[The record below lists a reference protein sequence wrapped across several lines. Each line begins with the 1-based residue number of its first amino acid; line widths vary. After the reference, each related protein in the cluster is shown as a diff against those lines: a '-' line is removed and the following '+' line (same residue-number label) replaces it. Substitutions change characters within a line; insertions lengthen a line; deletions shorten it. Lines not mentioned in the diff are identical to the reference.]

1 MGKIEKIY
9 FDEPSKKEKGAGIT
23 ASKLPLESDKHH
35 MERLTKM
42 AREKRKKEEK
52 KPPKAPKEFGGEL
65 NVEKPKITKEEI
77 NSFRALL
84 DAPEE
89 KAGKLKIKKAKKAI
103 KKAIQTSVDK
113 FEFKNVP
120 SEQARVKKLDIK
132 GKEVVDRIPKI
143 EKRAVGVAEKIIDN
157 KPFQTSTKQ
166 FQSIGEQKARLREYK
181 PTRVAE
187 LQPSGLPT
195 TEEYQMNP
203 EMFQGLLPEQKYELE
218 RQIREKMGKPLMAL
232 QDISSEIKKIAPSI
246 SASVL
251 QIMPPTAG
259 VGAVQAPVSL
269 LGEAPQAVVPPTPAI
284 LPTQPVITL
293 PTGAQV
299 KQQQKDTE
307 MEMVLKRM
315 IADGIT
321 TEQEARVQY
330 KKRTGKNFV
339 DKVKKAFEA
348 LLSET
353 ASSPPPTPTGS
364 GLKLRTRER
373 TRARVHTK
381 VDKLAKQHADYQK
394 LKRMRKALTPFQQK
408 KLDKY
413 KEMEGKGLFSDI
425 LKVAKEH
432 GLPLLKKGVQAGV
445 KYAIE
450 NPEKVKEYGKKAL
463 SFLFK
468 K

>member
-157 KPFQTSTKQ
+157 KPFQND
-166 FQSIGEQKARLREYK
+166 ILR
-181 PTRVAE
+181 
-187 LQPSGLPT
+187 
-195 TEEYQMNP
+195 
-203 EMFQGLLPEQKYELE
+203 
-218 RQIREKMGKPLMAL
+218 
-232 QDISSEIKKIAPSI
+232 
-246 SASVL
+246 
-251 QIMPPTAG
+251 
-259 VGAVQAPVSL
+259 QAPAS
-269 LGEAPQAVVPPTPAI
+269 
-284 LPTQPVITL
+284 
-293 PTGAQV
+293 
-299 KQQQKDTE
+299 
-307 MEMVLKRM
+307 
-315 IADGIT
+315 
-321 TEQEARVQY
+321 RV
-330 KKRTGKNFV
+330 
-339 DKVKKAFEA
+339 
-348 LLSET
+348 
-353 ASSPPPTPTGS
+353 
-364 GLKLRTRER
+364 
-373 TRARVHTK
+373 
-381 VDKLAKQHADYQK
+381 
-394 LKRMRKALTPFQQK
+394 
-408 KLDKY
+408 
-413 KEMEGKGLFSDI
+413 
-425 LKVAKEH
+425 
-432 GLPLLKKGVQAGV
+432 PLLR
-445 KYAIE
+445 Y
-450 NPEKVKEYGKKAL
+450 L
-463 SFLFK
+463 LLD
-468 K
+468 